1 MDFLLS
7 RSPKLWK
14 RMKALKPVFAV
25 IHLQNMIAIYNGQPV
40 NEKAVD
46 LIIVQSV
53 CVLIIPPKTVQ
64 MASP

>member
-1 MDFLLS
+1 
-7 RSPKLWK
+7 
-14 RMKALKPVFAV
+14 MKALKPVFAV

-53 CVLIIPPKTVQ
+53 CVLTIPPKSVQ

>member
-1 MDFLLS
+1 
-7 RSPKLWK
+7 
-14 RMKALKPVFAV
+14 MKALKPVFAV

-53 CVLIIPPKTVQ
+53 CVLMRVDRGERAQGMSLVILY
-64 MASP
+64 